1 MQYFVLNIHADSNLI
16 SLLFTTLQSSPL
28 LSLLT
33 SSPFL
38 ISSLKPRL
46 LSSQVYTFSQGKLKI
61 VTNKQYTTIKNNYEL
76 TFDQNSEIKP
86 CVDTADIKAY
96 SFNFV
101 PIDHLVNIEP
111 NHMVDLIG
119 QCAVFVL

>member
-1 MQYFVLNIHADSNLI
+1 
-16 SLLFTTLQSSPL
+16 
-28 LSLLT
+28 
-33 SSPFL
+33 
-38 ISSLKPRL
+38 
-46 LSSQVYTFSQGKLKI
+46 VYTFSQGKLKI

-86 CVDTADIKAY
+86 CQDTADIKAY

-119 QCAVFVL
+119 QWWSVLLSVHPTVTLVSVYSPSHPVSAPRSPSKSL